1 MKKEA
6 LFFTD
11 KAEIGTE
18 RVPLKSKRYVKGGK
32 IKKEYPIVELQL
44 YADNTQY
51 NKKRFSQKA
60 YFDFENDNI
69 KFVGLDTFGEDYRMK
84 WIKVQEKT
92 KGYCIKS
99 AYFGGVVYIENY
111 FQLWNEYNKKTN
123 PKMAN
128 GGLIAPNGNPS
139 NLTPEQYKMVRTP
152 EFKAWFGDWENDP
165 ENASKVVDE
174 NGEPLVVYH
183 GSIVDF
189 NLFENKPR
197 EVGRRITSVKGFYFT
212 KNKWSATQYAGSDG
226 FVKSYFLK
234 ILAYPS
240 KQDKKVLEYS
250 NIDDY
255 LFDYGKSIDRFGYD
269 GAIDVQG
276 DFIVFE
282 SNQIKLADGTNTTF
296 DSNNPDIRFKNGG
309 KIENLIS
316 KGDIDLKFYETTPE
330 HAKEFSI
337 KANNPIYIQN
347 LNIAVNKRLQGI
359 GKEVLENIETQARK
373 NGNDVIFGYVA
384 QKATF
389 TKDKTISYFSDV
401 EMIKN
406 WLHSKG
412 YAINDQDNIF
422 HKVLNPSLTPNNE
435 DIRFETGG
443 NVLLAPNGQPSKL
456 TPEQYKLVRTPEF
469 KAWFG
474 DWENDPENASKVVDS
489 NEEPLVCYHGTDV
502 EFNEFDKN
510 KIASNNPTDKAKL
523 GFWFTSDLWEA
534 EGFAYG
540 FDESMRNENGRV
552 ITSFLNIREPL
563 DIESNTVQKKLDKKY
578 SKDRDIAGMYIEGNQ
593 IQIKQV
599 LNKKNDGIVL
609 SPIFI
614 VFESNQ
620 IKLADGTNTTF
631 DSNNS
636 DIRFKEGG
644 KIKGVTEV
652 VYQDNGDTI
661 LIGSKNLKTRV
672 SVKGLSLEQIKEELE
687 FEKDMLRFKK
697 SGVVKFSEDEIRSQR
712 GMTDKEKLDAIKMHK
727 QSLVEIEKVEKI
739 IIPFYESKINSFEDG
754 GSIDSERIDC
764 QKCDWSWKVADG
776 GDDLYVCH
784 KCGYDNEPYYATKF
798 AGGGGIDINE
808 PFNVNGKTLAER
820 VRILVKQLYPDY
832 KWSVTSSYTKM
843 DVYLLQ
849 ADFDPFTEKWKEEHP
864 EGRLQYNV
872 DDRDLRIT
880 NSDSRNISDRAVEV
894 FKPIREYIDK
904 YVENY
909 NAGDP
914 YADYSNYNVYEYT
927 NIGKWDKPYVQVEP
941 KAGKKAKAKPTITS
955 TAASTTPTTT
965 TPKMDYPFQVGD
977 ILAHSSEELNSYT
990 LNRAFSASQEW
1001 YIIKEINEARTTLLK
1016 YSFQNNQLTII
1027 YQTENIIKEYVK
1039 ATAPLFKF
1047 GDTVVNKSS
1056 QNNPQ
1061 KIKHRSYYQQIGV
1074 KYSTPEKRF
1083 LLSGMYWNYEL
1094 EDGTYANEN
1103 ELEFYNAP
1111 KTTATQE
1118 KGLPST
1124 DPQTWNGSF
1133 KVGDKVKIRWDFSN
1147 DLGLPATKGNAK
1159 VDYFSNDN
1167 NFTIVRIDKRFQEP
1181 EATGGIQRP
1190 ENPTGL
1196 LYVLSNK
1203 QSWEGKDLE
1212 LVDGTTNTPSAT
1224 PTTQPQYNFLDYLTA
1239 NSESA
1244 NKYGKDLEIASSFAA
1259 FVNAA
1264 NQIENMPK
1272 KEYAELMGELLDK
1285 FPKTTN

>member
-111 FQLWNEYNKKTN
+111 LQLWNEYNKKTN

-139 NLTPEQYKMVRTP
+139 
-152 EFKAWFGDWENDP
+152 
-165 ENASKVVDE
+165 
-174 NGEPLVVYH
+174 
-183 GSIVDF
+183 
-189 NLFENKPR
+189 
-197 EVGRRITSVKGFYFT
+197 
-212 KNKWSATQYAGSDG
+212 
-226 FVKSYFLK
+226 
-234 ILAYPS
+234 
-240 KQDKKVLEYS
+240 
-250 NIDDY
+250 
-255 LFDYGKSIDRFGYD
+255 
-269 GAIDVQG
+269 
-276 DFIVFE
+276 
-282 SNQIKLADGTNTTF
+282 
-296 DSNNPDIRFKNGG
+296 
-309 KIENLIS
+309 
-316 KGDIDLKFYETTPE
+316 
-330 HAKEFSI
+330 
-337 KANNPIYIQN
+337 
-347 LNIAVNKRLQGI
+347 
-359 GKEVLENIETQARK
+359 
-373 NGNDVIFGYVA
+373 
-384 QKATF
+384 
-389 TKDKTISYFSDV
+389 
-401 EMIKN
+401 
-406 WLHSKG
+406 
-412 YAINDQDNIF
+412 
-422 HKVLNPSLTPNNE
+422 
-435 DIRFETGG
+435 
-443 NVLLAPNGQPSKL
+443 KL
-456 TPEQYKLVRTPEF
+456 TLEQYKLVRTPEF

-474 DWENDPENASKVVDS
+474 DWQNDPENASKVVDS
-489 NEEPLVCYHGTDV
+489 NGEPLVCYHGTDV

-631 DSNNS
+631 DGNNS
-636 DIRFKEGG
+636 DIRFK
-644 KIKGVTEV
+644 
-652 VYQDNGDTI
+652 
-661 LIGSKNLKTRV
+661 
-672 SVKGLSLEQIKEELE
+672 
-687 FEKDMLRFKK
+687 
-697 SGVVKFSEDEIRSQR
+697 
-712 GMTDKEKLDAIKMHK
+712 
-727 QSLVEIEKVEKI
+727 
-739 IIPFYESKINSFEDG
+739 DG

-784 KCGYDNEPYYATKF
+784 KCGYDNEPYYANKF
-798 AGGGGIDINE
+798 AGGGSIDNSTNVKPTEDLIHLVKTEREKAINEWRKHEKVVVGRNDGYWWYNDSSTDANFEIASNPSRRKILEIIKNNPSINELGFQGTIKVGSRVGEELEIVDDFSVTLWSKNNEFFKEGMTFEYSSDNGKYKYTIVNKNETEYKDRVDKKKFVYFKSVDKYGNIGEERQFEFLLKEDFEDGKAFFVDKMAGGGGIDINE
-808 PFNVNGKTLAER
+808 PFSVNGKTLAER

-927 NIGKWDKPYVQVEP
+927 YIGKWDKPYVQVEP
-941 KAGKKAKAKPTITS
+941 KAGKKAKAKSPVTLAVTPTTPS
-955 TAASTTPTTT
+955 PTTPTTP
-965 TPKMDYPFQVGD
+965 TPTKFAYETGD
-977 ILAHSSEELNSYT
+977 IVAITQEKLNSLSFGIAAEVSQYYFEIGESINQSSRSLIRYNEYNESET
-990 LNRAFSASQEW
+990 GTVEVLN
-1001 YIIKEINEARTTLLK
+1001 IL
-1016 YSFQNNQLTII
+1016 
-1027 YQTENIIKEYVK
+1027 ENYVK
-1039 ATAPLFKF
+1039 ATVPLFKM
-1047 GDTVVNKSS
+1047 GDTVVKDGFP
-1056 QNNPQ
+1056 NNPL
-1061 KIKHRSYYQQIGV
+1061 KIVHRVYYQQTGV

-1083 LLSGMYWNYEL
+1083 LLSGMYWNYAL
-1094 EDGTYANEN
+1094 EDATYANED
-1103 ELEFYNAP
+1103 ELDFYNATP
-1111 KTTATQE
+1111 ITATQE
-1118 KGLPST
+1118 KGLPSI
-1124 DPQTWNGSF
+1124 DPQTWHESF

-1239 NSESA
+1239 NTEKA
-1244 NKYGKDLEIASSFAA
+1244 NKFGKDLEISSSFAM

-1272 KEYAELMGELLDK
+1272 QQYAELMSELLDK

>member
-1 MKKEA
+1 
-6 LFFTD
+6 
-11 KAEIGTE
+11 
-18 RVPLKSKRYVKGGK
+18 
-32 IKKEYPIVELQL
+32 
-44 YADNTQY
+44 
-51 NKKRFSQKA
+51 
-60 YFDFENDNI
+60 
-69 KFVGLDTFGEDYRMK
+69 
-84 WIKVQEKT
+84 
-92 KGYCIKS
+92 
-99 AYFGGVVYIENY
+99 
-111 FQLWNEYNKKTN
+111 
-123 PKMAN
+123 
-128 GGLIAPNGNPS
+128 
-139 NLTPEQYKMVRTP
+139 
-152 EFKAWFGDWENDP
+152 
-165 ENASKVVDE
+165 
-174 NGEPLVVYH
+174 
-183 GSIVDF
+183 
-189 NLFENKPR
+189 
-197 EVGRRITSVKGFYFT
+197 
-212 KNKWSATQYAGSDG
+212 
-226 FVKSYFLK
+226 
-234 ILAYPS
+234 
-240 KQDKKVLEYS
+240 
-250 NIDDY
+250 
-255 LFDYGKSIDRFGYD
+255 
-269 GAIDVQG
+269 
-276 DFIVFE
+276 
-282 SNQIKLADGTNTTF
+282 
-296 DSNNPDIRFKNGG
+296 
-309 KIENLIS
+309 
-316 KGDIDLKFYETTPE
+316 
-330 HAKEFSI
+330 
-337 KANNPIYIQN
+337 
-347 LNIAVNKRLQGI
+347 
-359 GKEVLENIETQARK
+359 
-373 NGNDVIFGYVA
+373 
-384 QKATF
+384 
-389 TKDKTISYFSDV
+389 
-401 EMIKN
+401 
-406 WLHSKG
+406 
-412 YAINDQDNIF
+412 
-422 HKVLNPSLTPNNE
+422 
-435 DIRFETGG
+435 
-443 NVLLAPNGQPSKL
+443 
-456 TPEQYKLVRTPEF
+456 
-469 KAWFG
+469 
-474 DWENDPENASKVVDS
+474 
-489 NEEPLVCYHGTDV
+489 
-502 EFNEFDKN
+502 
-510 KIASNNPTDKAKL
+510 
-523 GFWFTSDLWEA
+523 
-534 EGFAYG
+534 
-540 FDESMRNENGRV
+540 MRNENGRV

-631 DSNNS
+631 DGNNS
-636 DIRFKEGG
+636 DIRFK
-644 KIKGVTEV
+644 
-652 VYQDNGDTI
+652 
-661 LIGSKNLKTRV
+661 
-672 SVKGLSLEQIKEELE
+672 
-687 FEKDMLRFKK
+687 
-697 SGVVKFSEDEIRSQR
+697 
-712 GMTDKEKLDAIKMHK
+712 
-727 QSLVEIEKVEKI
+727 
-739 IIPFYESKINSFEDG
+739 DG
-754 GSIDSERIDC
+754 GSIDNERIDC

-808 PFNVNGKTLAER
+808 PFSVNGKTLAER

-864 EGRLQYNV
+864 EGKFQYNV

-941 KAGKKAKAKPTITS
+941 KAGKKAKAKSLVTPTAEPTTPSSITP
-955 TAASTTPTTT
+955 TTPTTT
-965 TPKMDYPFQVGD
+965 KFAYETGD
-977 ILAHSSEELNSYT
+977 IVAITQEKLNSLSFGIAAEVSQYYFEIGESINQSSRSLIRYNEYNESET
-990 LNRAFSASQEW
+990 GTVEVLN
-1001 YIIKEINEARTTLLK
+1001 IL
-1016 YSFQNNQLTII
+1016 
-1027 YQTENIIKEYVK
+1027 ENYVK
-1039 ATAPLFKF
+1039 ATVPLFKK
-1047 GDTVVNKSS
+1047 GDTVVRKSS
-1056 QNNPQ
+1056 PKNPI
-1061 KIKHRSYYQQIGV
+1061 KIVHRSYYEQIAV

-1083 LLSGMYWNYEL
+1083 LLAGMYWNYAL
-1094 EDGTYANEN
+1094 EDATYANED

-1124 DPQTWNGSF
+1124 DPQTWHGSF

-1244 NKYGKDLEIASSFAA
+1244 NKYGKDLEISSSFAM

-1272 KEYAELMGELLDK
+1272 QQYAELMSELLDK